1 MSEETKKSLSVEKIL
16 SVALKKEQDSY
27 RFYDDLLQDT
37 KVSILHD
44 IIEELRDEELR
55 HINMIKKKI
64 TEMSL
69 GHSGSW
75 KIS

>member
-1 MSEETKKSLSVEKIL
+1 MSEANMKSLSVEKIL
-16 SVALKKEQDSY
+16 SIALKKEQDSY
-27 RFYDDLLQDT
+27 RFYDDVLQNT
-37 KVSILHD
+37 KVAILHD
-44 IIEELRDEELR
+44 IIEELRDEESR